1 MARKARERKGRT
13 KKHEVSG
20 RARREGP
27 IERIHQAE
35 HMIEAGAARVASNVE
50 NRFLAAADVATAT
63 GSTEVN
69 QAATIGAAIDS
80 LEDEPNGRQVEQA
93 ILIDFSSPPINF
105 YESNGRLAAAI
116 PLPGAHR
123 DTIHLTLTPQRLT
136 LVAEPRYPEEEEHYL
151 QQQWLAKRFSC
162 SCRLPRAVRP
172 TEAEAILS
180 DGILRV
186 DAPIGEVT
194 GSRRVSVPVTELRY

>member
-1 MARKARERKGRT
+1 MARKARETKTRT
-13 KKHEVSG
+13 EKHEVSG
-20 RARREGP
+20 RARRAGP
-27 IERIHQAE
+27 IEPIHEAE
-35 HMIEAGAARVASNVE
+35 HAIEPAVSRVASNVE

-69 QAATIGAAIDS
+69 QAAAIGAVIDS
-80 LEDEPNGRQVEQA
+80 LEDEPNGRPVGPA

-123 DTIHLTLTPQRLT
+123 DTIQLTLTPQRLT
-136 LVAEPRYPEEEEHYL
+136 LVAEPRYPEEEERYL
-151 QQQWLAKRFSC
+151 QQQWSAKRFSC
-162 SCRLPRAVRP
+162 TYRLPRAVRP
-172 TEAEAILS
+172 RAAEAILS

-186 DAPIGEVT
+186 YAPIGEVA